1 MCCHGTHN
9 HSNFHAISCVA
20 MGTVISPEQSW
31 LEETERGRERSIF
44 LSKPEC
50 LPTSP
55 HAVFHFQINLSISPQ
70 SSASNHTSIGFIC
83 LSINLCLY
91 KGWCMLWI
99 YSRGGC
105 SVYHFVSL
113 YYWCSFYVPF
123 DPPHVKIPL
132 WLCWKKKKKKKRTEL
147 QTEPHAASSQPYA
160 ALVCALL
167 TNCSPTNHWLWGEFI
182 F

>member
-1 MCCHGTHN
+1 MLPWHPQPQQFQCNQLRCHGN
-9 HSNFHAISCVA
+9 SNLAR
-20 MGTVISPEQSW
+20 
-31 LEETERGRERSIF
+31 ERLVEREKRSIF

-55 HAVFHFQINLSISPQ
+55 HAVFHSQINLSISPQ
-70 SSASNHTSIGFIC
+70 SSALNHTSIGLIC
-83 LSINLCLY
+83 PYINLCLY
-91 KGWCMLWI
+91 KDWCMLRF

-123 DPPHVKIPL
+123 DPFSCQNSPL
-132 WLCWKKKKKKKRTEL
+132 TLLKEGEEKK
-147 QTEPHAASSQPYA
+147 PCAASSQPYA
-160 ALVCALL
+160 ARVCASL
-167 TNCSPTNHWLWGEFI
+167 TNCSPTNHWLWAEFI